1 MKIVTI
7 RIYSAFLIA
16 CLLLPISVAQSED
29 AMVLVAAKESRVK
42 AQVWI
47 DFLMKNQLS
56 VDHYVLSEL
65 DQVKRMPYVAIAG
78 GLDEPGIKELLTDV
92 IGAEEVAS
100 LSAEG
105 TGRMYLKDD
114 VWNPD
119 QKVLVFA
126 GSDAAAAAEARA
138 ESRDTWMEYL
148 TEWFDLEEVPG
159 GLRAY

>member
-1 MKIVTI
+1 MKSVLKCIL
-7 RIYSAFLIA
+7 SAFIMA
-16 CLLLPISVAQSED
+16 CLMLPLADAQDEE
-29 AMVLVAAKESRVK
+29 VLTLVAAQGSRVK
-42 AQVWI
+42 AQPWI

-65 DQVKRMPYVAIAG
+65 DRVKEKPYVTVTG
-78 GLDEPGIKELLTDV
+78 GLDEPGIKELLTHL

-100 LSAEG
+100 LATEG
-105 TGRMYLKDD
+105 AGKIYLKEN
-114 VWNPD
+114 VWNSN

-126 GSDAAAAAEARA
+126 GSDAAAAADARA

-148 TEWFDLEEVPG
+148 MEWFDLEEVPG